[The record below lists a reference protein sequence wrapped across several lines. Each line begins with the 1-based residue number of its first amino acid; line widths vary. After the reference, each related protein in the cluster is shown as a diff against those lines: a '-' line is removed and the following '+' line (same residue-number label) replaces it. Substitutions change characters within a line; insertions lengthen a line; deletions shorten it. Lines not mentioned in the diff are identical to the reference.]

1 MGRHEFEECLCE
13 QTIFIYK
20 IPCNK
25 LFTLFHRF
33 YYYRKRTA
41 RTLFNSNLSE
51 LSKCLICR
59 EMTVMTDV
67 VLQTLL
73 AAVMFSTVYV
83 LYLKL
88 SQPVADFLDGY
99 SQVGYS

>member
-1 MGRHEFEECLCE
+1 
-13 QTIFIYK
+13 
-20 IPCNK
+20 
-25 LFTLFHRF
+25 
-33 YYYRKRTA
+33 
-41 RTLFNSNLSE
+41 
-51 LSKCLICR
+51 
-59 EMTVMTDV
+59 MTVMTDV

-99 SQVGYS
+99 SQVSYSYYILHARVFVFEC